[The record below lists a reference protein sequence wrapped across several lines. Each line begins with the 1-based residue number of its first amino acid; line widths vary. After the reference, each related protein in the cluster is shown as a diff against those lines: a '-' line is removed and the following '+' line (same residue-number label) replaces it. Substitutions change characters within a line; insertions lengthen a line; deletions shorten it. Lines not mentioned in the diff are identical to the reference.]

1 MTIVLIDNGSL
12 AAAAHRQ
19 LRATAAA
26 LSAQVGVPVH
36 AVSWKHSDR
45 VPAVELDG
53 APAATLAPWLRA
65 QLARGEVEFLFVPFF
80 ISVEGAIGS
89 ALRRDLALLQREAGD
104 FAFTF
109 SAGLAEGGVLGEILA
124 DRIRETIATHGL
136 RTPAAI
142 VVDHGGP
149 SAESAA
155 LRNRIAVEVR
165 ALLGPA
171 VRAIAAASMEG
182 EAHAHNRPLLAEALT
197 APGFAGGEVVI
208 APLFLAPGRHAGADG
223 DLAHLART
231 AEDLAPT
238 RRCHFTALV
247 GSHPRV
253 VEALALALRASP
265 ARFPTPVHP

>member
-36 AVSWKHSDR
+36 AISWKHSDR

-65 QLARGEVEFLFVPFF
+65 QFARGEVEFLFVPFF

-109 SAGLAEGGVLGEILA
+109 SAQV
-124 DRIRETIATHGL
+124 RIVNLYTACLEARCF
-136 RTPAAI
+136 
-142 VVDHGGP
+142 
-149 SAESAA
+149 A
-155 LRNRIAVEVR
+155 L
-165 ALLGPA
+165 
-171 VRAIAAASMEG
+171 
-182 EAHAHNRPLLAEALT
+182 
-197 APGFAGGEVVI
+197 
-208 APLFLAPGRHAGADG
+208 
-223 DLAHLART
+223 
-231 AEDLAPT
+231 
-238 RRCHFTALV
+238 CHYLQQFV
-247 GSHPRV
+247 FH
-253 VEALALALRASP
+253 
-265 ARFPTPVHP
+265 